1 MTALVCRVGL
11 WLVRMG
17 QRVLAWG
24 QARSRWRGLQ
34 DNRRTVLRGY
44 RVPSHLER
52 RPESKTNGG

>member
-11 WLVRMG
+11 WLVRTG
-17 QRVLAWG
+17 QRLLAWG

-44 RVPSHLER
+44 RVDPRLER
-52 RPESKTNGG
+52 R